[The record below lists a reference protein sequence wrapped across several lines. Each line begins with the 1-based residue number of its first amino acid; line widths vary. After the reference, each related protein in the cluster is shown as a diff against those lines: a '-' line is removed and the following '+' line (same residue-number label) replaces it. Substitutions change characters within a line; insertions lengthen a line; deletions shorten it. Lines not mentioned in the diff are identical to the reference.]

1 MKNVAAL
8 IAASLL
14 MLLVACAPDRP
25 VSSQAAETT
34 VPSGEVATVRSFPSH
49 AGAPGSEVR
58 DAREAAEDAARKI
71 YDATLNAASR
81 IREAGVDAVQA
92 VRPGGAEEAEVAPT
106 EEVANANP
114 ASASESEP
122 ARN

>member
-8 IAASLL
+8 SAASFLL
-14 MLLVACAPDRP
+14 FLAACAPDRP
-25 VSSQAAETT
+25 IPPQATETA
-34 VPSGEVATVRSFPSH
+34 PSSGEVPAVRNFPSH

-58 DAREAAEDAARKI
+58 DAREAAEEAARKI
-71 YDATLNAASR
+71 FDATLNAASR
-81 IREAGVDAVQA
+81 IREAGVEVVQA
-92 VRPGGAEEAEVAPT
+92 VRPESESSPAAPN

-114 ASASESEP
+114 SATPQSEP

>member
-1 MKNVAAL
+1 MRNVAAF

-25 VSSQAAETT
+25 VSSQAVESVAL
-34 VPSGEVATVRSFPSH
+34 SGEAAATRAFPSH
-49 AGAPGSEVR
+49 AGTPGTEVR
-58 DAREAAEDAARKI
+58 DAREAAEEAARKI

-92 VRPGGAEEAEVAPT
+92 VRSRNGDETPGAAS
-106 EEVANANP
+106 EEVAHANP
-114 ASASESEP
+114 ATASESK
-122 ARN
+122 ALRN

>member
-14 MLLVACAPDRP
+14 MLLVACAPNRS
-25 VSSQAAETT
+25 VNSQAAETT
-34 VPSGEVATVRSFPSH
+34 AASGEVATVRSFPSH

-58 DAREAAEDAARKI
+58 DAREAAEEAARKI
-71 YDATLNAASR
+71 YDATRNAASR
-81 IREAGVDAVQA
+81 IREAGVEAVQA
-92 VRPGGAEEAEVAPT
+92 VRPGNADEATDAPT

-114 ASASESEP
+114 AATSESEP

>member
-25 VSSQAAETT
+25 VSSQAAESTP
-34 VPSGEVATVRSFPSH
+34 PSGEVATVRSFPSH

-58 DAREAAEDAARKI
+58 DAKEAAEEAARKI

-81 IREAGVDAVQA
+81 LREAGVGAVQA
-92 VRPGGAEEAEVAPT
+92 VRSGSTDQVTNAPN

-114 ASASESEP
+114 AATSESEP

>member
-1 MKNVAAL
+1 MKNAAAL

-25 VSSQAAETT
+25 VNSQAAETT
-34 VPSGEVATVRSFPSH
+34 TPSGELVTVRNFPSH
-49 AGAPGSEVR
+49 AGAPGTEVR
-58 DAREAAEDAARKI
+58 DAREAAEEAARKI

-81 IREAGVDAVQA
+81 IREAGVEAVQA
-92 VRPGGAEEAEVAPT
+92 VRPVGAEEAGVAPT

-114 ASASESEP
+114 AATSESES